1 LATKLLEVR
10 DLQTHFKT
18 REGVVRA
25 VNGVSF
31 DLEPGERIGIVG
43 ESGCGKSVT
52 ALSIMRLVKSPP
64 GQIAGGNVLFE
75 GRDLLD
81 LSEGEM
87 RRVRGGKIGMIFQ
100 DPMTSLNPTM
110 TIGQQLAEGIQLHLK
125 LKKGAALERAAE
137 LLRQVGIPDAGQR
150 LKAYPHQFSGGMRQ
164 RVMIAMALAC
174 NPKLLIADE
183 PTTALDVTVQAQIL
197 ELIRSVCQEF
207 GSAVMLITHDMG
219 VVAGMTDRIV
229 VMYAGHVIES
239 APTDELFANP
249 RHPYTLG
256 LLSCIPRLDERRQET
271 LTPIEGAPPDLLNPP
286 VGCPFAPRCGFVM
299 DVCRKFPPLRPV
311 GPNHVA
317 ACWADTTSPAE
328 QERAQARRL
337 AMAAARGDLPLTTMR
352 AKPTVQRPSDTQPPG
367 GAAP

>member
-1 LATKLLEVR
+1 MATKLLEVR
-10 DLQTHFKT
+10 DLQTHFKM

-25 VNGVSF
+25 VDGVSF

-52 ALSIMRLVKSPP
+52 ALSIMRLIKSPP
-64 GQIAGGNVLFE
+64 GQIVGGNVLFE
-75 GRDLLD
+75 GQDLLD
-81 LSEGEM
+81 LSEAEM

-110 TIGQQLAEGIQLHLK
+110 TIGSQLAEGIQLHLK
-125 LKKGAALERAAE
+125 MSKRAAMNRAAE
-137 LLRQVGIPDAGQR
+137 LLHQVGIPDAEQR

-164 RVMIAMALAC
+164 RVMIAMALSC
-174 NPKLLIADE
+174 NPRLLIADE

-207 GSAVMLITHDMG
+207 GTAVMLITHDMG

-229 VMYAGHVIES
+229 VMYAGHVVES

-286 VGCPFAPRCGFVM
+286 PGCPFAPRCGFAIAA
-299 DVCRKFPPLRPV
+299 CRKFPPMRTV
-311 GPNHVA
+311 GPNHIA
-317 ACWADTTSPAE
+317 ACWVDTTDPAAQE
-328 QERAQARRL
+328 QAQARRI
-337 AMAAARGDLPLTTMR
+337 AMAAARGDLPIMATGR
-352 AKPTVQRPSDTQPPG
+352 SPTDRQDLG
-367 GAAP
+367 